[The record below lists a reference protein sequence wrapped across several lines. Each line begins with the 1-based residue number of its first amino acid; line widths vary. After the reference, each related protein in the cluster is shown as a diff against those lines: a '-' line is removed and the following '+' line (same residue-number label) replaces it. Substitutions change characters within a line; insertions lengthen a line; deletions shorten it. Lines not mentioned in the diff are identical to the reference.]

1 MSTEQIFVVD
11 RVEGV
16 TAVLIDER
24 QHQVAVPLTLLPQ
37 GVNEGQTLHVVMD
50 DTGKPNWGAAR
61 LVDPKERK
69 RDIERRLDELRR
81 RDPGGDITP

>member
-16 TAVLIDER
+16 TAILIDER
-24 QHQVAVPLTLLPQ
+24 QQQVAVPVTLLPS
-37 GVNEGQTLHVVMD
+37 GVAEGLTLHVVVD

-61 LVDPKERK
+61 LVDAKDRK
-69 RDIERRLDELRR
+69 QDIERLLDELRR
-81 RDPGGDITP
+81 RDPGGDITL